1 MGLEIWA
8 EIWLLTTKWLA
19 ASWILWGCLNFPKHQ
34 LWTIL
39 TSCMLALPT
48 FLTKPTPPFTSP
60 TDHWSILYRINI
72 KVIINECFF
81 WFYTFLIFFVI
92 CRDYTFCFWGLKF
105 STFINS
111 RRTLYIIFLLVV
123 SASAREEA
131 MRMAMAVTI
140 TVTLLILSMV
150 LRQTTFPGTVEL
162 SSHLSPYSNFFVS
175 LTASLPGVRDILRCE
190 VNV

>member
-92 CRDYTFCFWGLKF
+92 CRDYTFLFLRFKIFHVYRLKK
-105 STFINS
+105 SS
-111 RRTLYIIFLLVV
+111 LYHLFLGDVGPSQGSGHEDGHGSHHHRHLTHPQHGF
-123 SASAREEA
+123 EA
-131 MRMAMAVTI
+131 D
-140 TVTLLILSMV
+140 
-150 LRQTTFPGTVEL
+150 
-162 SSHLSPYSNFFVS
+162 HLPWNRWIVF
-175 LTASLPGVRDILRCE
+175 ASLLLLLYQSYSVSS
-190 VNV
+190 